1 MDPKIRKDD
10 TYNDECNS
18 QLIEHGGQIPQSEL
32 CENCKTYSLND
43 FERLK

>member
-18 QLIEHGGQIPQSEL
+18 QLIKHGGQIPQSEL
-32 CENCKTYSLND
+32 YENCKTYSLND